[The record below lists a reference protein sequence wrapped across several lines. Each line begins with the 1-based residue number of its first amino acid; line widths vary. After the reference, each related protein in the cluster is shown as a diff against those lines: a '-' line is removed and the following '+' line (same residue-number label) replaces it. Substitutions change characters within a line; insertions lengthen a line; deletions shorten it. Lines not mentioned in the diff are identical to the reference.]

1 MFSYNQCYWVYLK
14 ENAMVKCTQIKPR
27 SITSDCNCNFLY
39 LSHSFMMITQST
51 LDSLGEH

>member
-14 ENAMVKCTQIKPR
+14 ENAMVKRTQIKPR